1 MDNFQQSGR
10 KTSFPRIL
18 HRSRN
23 TLGLRGELARRL
35 ESGEGRTKACCE
47 EFGRTRINAISSDM
61 RPLRSSVAR
70 TADAAEY
77 ARDGGI
83 ETRE

>member
-18 HRSRN
+18 HRSKK
-23 TLGLRGELARRL
+23 TLGLRGELARRP
-35 ESGEGRTKACCE
+35 ESGEGRKACCE

-61 RPLRSSVAR
+61 RPFRSSVAR